1 MPQVLAEEFKT
12 IPMSPNLGQSL
23 ERAHAAA
30 REQSHR
36 FVLLEHL
43 LFALTEDP
51 EASLILQSAN
61 VDPARLGADVSSYL
75 GGLGVELRATDD
87 GEARPDTELLRV
99 LQAAASAAQQS
110 KRRQIDGAIVL
121 AAIVG
126 DGKSPAAGLLKT
138 HGMTFEEAIRALQ
151 RANTKA
157 RLKPIAKP
165 QAAPSQAQAPA
176 EPPAPYPAPAPAV
189 PPPAQTRAVDPTPA
203 QAAERPSSSH
213 PEPEPETDLTFDPA
227 SEMPSAVVASD
238 VEHLVEPPSRALA
251 APPVQSADEILAAA
265 RARIQKRTAVLSQA
279 PDAPYFSTPPAQEA
293 APPERPQTTVPQAP
307 VATPMPE
314 RTATDAVS
322 DAMRE
327 LLVSSGADPRPAS
340 SLRESLT
347 GAAAAIPRDAVVP
360 LRPEPP
366 APLAPPPPAP
376 PAPGPFM
383 QAAMAEAA
391 RGSQPGGDRHGPLP
405 PWPATPAAAVPVQ
418 PQTAPPPMQAGPPL
432 RSPAG
437 PPPSPQ
443 GPGPAPGA
451 TPMDRRRLK
460 RASAPLPPMQAA
472 QPARKGAAGGERG
485 PLVEAIPR
493 RMRLGFSTEGEVRIA
508 QERIDHLVQ
517 ALAGRSAN
525 LGYGD
530 PIVMRALT
538 VRLKAQ
544 DGGFFIEPMTP
555 ETQWVEAQPHGVHVE
570 PLTWRWS
577 VTPREAGKGKLV
589 LQVSMRSIDLD
600 GESEEVGPPDRLV
613 EIKVRSPWVKTTLRR
628 LLWLALLG
636 LAFAVGKFGAALGP
650 LLLGAIRTATGL

>member
-61 VDPARLGADVSSYL
+61 VDPAALGTDVAKYL
-75 GGLGVELRATDD
+75 SGLGDDLRTGEG
-87 GEARPDTELLRV
+87 GEAKPDTELLRV

-165 QAAPSQAQAPA
+165 AAAAPTAPPTGAASAPPAAPEVEPEPARPLAPA
-176 EPPAPYPAPAPAV
+176 AAPPAP
-189 PPPAQTRAVDPTPA
+189 
-203 QAAERPSSSH
+203 AAAT
-213 PEPEPETDLTFDPA
+213 EPEPEADITMAPA
-227 SEMPSAVVASD
+227 PEAAPPSVSLPQGLD
-238 VEHLVEPPSRALA
+238 DIVEPTSPPAGPRPAN

-279 PDAPYFSTPPAQEA
+279 TDAPYFSTPPQEERARPQAPAPAA
-293 APPERPQTTVPQAP
+293 APPP
-307 VATPMPE
+307 PE
-314 RTATDAVS
+314 RSKTDAVS
-322 DAMRE
+322 EAMRE
-327 LLVSSGADPRPAS
+327 LLVSSGAEPRPAPAQT
-340 SLRESLT
+340 SLRDSLS
-347 GAAAAIPRDAVVP
+347 GAAAAIPRDTVVP

-366 APLAPPPPAP
+366 APPTAPSPPAP
-376 PAPGPFM
+376 PKPGPFM
-383 QAAMAEAA
+383 QAALAEAA
-391 RGSQPGGDRHGPLP
+391 RSAQPPPSADRQGPMPPWPGPPAPAQPYPPTSMPPPPGGGPLP
-405 PWPATPAAAVPVQ
+405 P
-418 PQTAPPPMQAGPPL
+418 APRA
-432 RSPAG
+432 
-437 PPPSPQ
+437 PS
-443 GPGPAPGA
+443 GPGPEPG
-451 TPMDRRRLK
+451 PGVDRRRLK
-460 RASAPLPPMQAA
+460 RASAPLPPVQA
-472 QPARKGAAGGERG
+472 PPPPRKTASGGERG

-517 ALAGRSAN
+517 ALSGRSVN

-530 PIVMRALT
+530 PIVMRALS
-538 VRLKAQ
+538 VRLKAL
-544 DGGFFIEPMTP
+544 DGGFFIEPLTP
-555 ETQWVEAQPHGVHVE
+555 ETQWVEASPHGVHVE

-577 VTPREAGKGKLV
+577 VTPREAGKGRLV

-600 GESEEVGPPDRLV
+600 GESEEVGPPDRMV
-613 EIKVRSPWVKTTLRR
+613 EIKVRGSWVKPLIRR
-628 LLWLALLG
+628 TFWLLALG
-636 LAFAVGKFGAALGP
+636 AAFAAGKFGTALVP
-650 LLLGAIRTATGL
+650 LLWGAVRQVTGF

>member
-61 VDPARLGADVSSYL
+61 VDPVGLGADVSRYL
-75 GGLGVELRATDD
+75 SGLGDDIRATDG

-126 DGKSPAAGLLKT
+126 DGKSPAAGLLKA

-157 RLKPIAKP
+157 RLRPIAK
-165 QAAPSQAQAPA
+165 S
-176 EPPAPYPAPAPAV
+176 PPAPAQAGSPSATPAPPPPREPERIAEPAPAP
-189 PPPAQTRAVDPTPA
+189 RA
-203 QAAERPSSSH
+203 
-213 PEPEPETDLTFDPA
+213 EPEPETEITLDPPSDVAA
-227 SEMPSAVVASD
+227 SVASAIED
-238 VEHLVEPPSRALA
+238 IVEPP
-251 APPVQSADEILAAA
+251 APSPARSAGAPVQSADEILAAA
-265 RARIQKRTAVLSQA
+265 RARIQKRTSVLSQA
-279 PDAPYFSTPPAQEA
+279 PDAPYFSAPPAQETP
-293 APPERPQTTVPQAP
+293 APA
-307 VATPMPE
+307 PE
-314 RTATDAVS
+314 RTQTDAVS

-327 LLVSSGADPRPAS
+327 LLVSSGSEPRPATPAS

-347 GAAAAIPRDAVVP
+347 GAAATIPRDTVVP
-360 LRPEPP
+360 LRPDPP
-366 APLAPPPPAP
+366 APLPPAP
-376 PAPGPFM
+376 PQPGPFM

-391 RGSQPGGDRHGPLP
+391 RGVQPGGDRQGPLP
-405 PWPATPAAAVPVQ
+405 PWPAMPAAPAPGQ
-418 PQTAPPPMQAGPPL
+418 APMPPPPMQSAPPPRPAAGPAAP
-432 RSPAG
+432 PAG
-437 PPPSPQ
+437 PA
-443 GPGPAPGA
+443 PAG

-460 RASAPLPPMQAA
+460 RAAAPLPPMQSST
-472 QPARKGAAGGERG
+472 PPRKGSAGGERG

-493 RMRLGFSTEGEVRIA
+493 RMRLGFSTDGEVRIA

-517 ALAGRSAN
+517 ALSGRSAN

-544 DGGFFIEPMTP
+544 DGGFFIEPLTP

-577 VTPREAGKGKLV
+577 VTPRESGKGRLV

-628 LLWLALLG
+628 LFLLIALG
-636 LAFAVGKFGAALGP
+636 AAFAVGKYGATLGP
-650 LLLGAIRTATGL
+650 LLWGALRTATGL